1 MKCYHDILLTT
12 IIWSGEP
19 AQPDK
24 GGVTV
29 EYMDMVGRIVAA
41 EHTAKA
47 MAEEGRQRQEQ
58 VQSGLEQEIAELR
71 ESYLERARHRI
82 GLVEQAEQSG
92 AEETIARLDQKQHQA
107 MQQMEAVFEK
117 NRDRWADTLFSMIVG
132 VPV

>member
-1 MKCYHDILLTT
+1 
-12 IIWSGEP
+12 
-19 AQPDK
+19 
-24 GGVTV
+24 
-29 EYMDMVGRIVAA
+29 MVGRIVAA

-58 VQSGLEQEIAELR
+58 VQSELEQEIAELR

-82 GLVEQAEQSG
+82 GLGEQAEQSG
-92 AEETIARLDQKQHQA
+92 AEETIARLDQKQHQT